1 MEMQIPKLRQLFEAH
16 VGQISSV
23 LSKNPPPEIGNVD
36 LALRGLKGF
45 LLALEGML
53 RKNELQH
60 LPFTARQEL
69 FARVDRVLE
78 AMNSLPDKLDHQQ
91 AMAVLRGMDNLHRL
105 CLQENLMAT
114 GMDAS
119 KLGKLTVILEHK
131 LGGVL
136 ESIDGVAETARGHVE
151 KIEQAARDRLAEIQ
165 DAYKKESEV
174 LEGSAS
180 LAVESIRSQ
189 AESIQHRQAEVM
201 GQIDDLQQELLEK
214 RRQWQGRLDKQLAA
228 AQEVVDEAQGRQKSI
243 QELLDRTQT
252 QLSTAEAAIREMGAI
267 TQAAEDARKDLQAKL
282 ADGDEVIVSI
292 RGLLEAGTRA
302 GGELSSKAA
311 AAQQCLAGVRQ
322 TAGELEE
329 FAVEARQQ
337 QQQAVAAARATAEAA
352 DRMATEARQKLDE
365 QLKSAA
371 EVLAGVESNSE
382 ASAGALAQIQQRH
395 QAVAEAG
402 QAVAEARE
410 AAEDARK
417 DLQAK
422 LADGDEVIV
431 SIRGLLEAG
440 TRAGG
445 ELSSKAAAAQQC
457 LAGVRQ
463 TAGELEE
470 FAVEARQQ
478 QQQAV
483 AAARATAEA
492 ADRMATEARQKL
504 DEQLKSAAEV
514 LAGVESN
521 SEASAGALAQIQQHH
536 QAVAEAGQAVAEARE
551 AAEEVAQAMRIK
563 LADGDQ
569 TIGEMRRLLETLT
582 QGAAGASAQAA
593 DAQQCLVGIEQTKHQ
608 CEQLADE
615 ARRKLDADFE
625 AAEKVLADIHV
636 RGEAVADATAQTRLR
651 RQEADEAAQ
660 ATAES
665 RRQAGEELTQ
675 LQALSAR
682 GSQAA
687 DQLDGLARAGG
698 DMKARMAQTLAEAGQ
713 AHGRIGQVEAEVSE
727 SAAELRQRK
736 QEAVEA
742 LREALAEAEGRQRQ
756 FEQAVSQ
763 WGQAAHTAVADL
775 RGDQAIGA
783 EMLGRTRQD
792 IEALQAEIGKIHE
805 LRSAAEQA
813 GADIRAKLDQAG
825 GVVKDLGGVLERAG
839 EVKAQVD
846 AHLASSAESR
856 RRLEQLEQETTAAT
870 EDLCRRQEAALAAL
884 RSEAAAAGE
893 QRKASEAALGEQ
905 LESARSVVADL
916 RDRKEA
922 ADGLA
927 EQARHQRDAT
937 LACALAAVDASQA
950 TAEASGEV
958 QGRLAEA
965 SRAASDLGGLLKG
978 GSETHSAID
987 RELEAARRAGGEV
1000 DEVRRETGELLD
1012 HVRLQRQEVDDARQ
1026 QSQQVIAT
1034 LQSDAGQA
1042 LDRLAG
1048 QTNDLVTRNERLR
1061 QELEEMMGQAADGG
1075 LFRQFDELAGQSAPR
1090 LRKWLWLLIGS
1101 GAGGAVVIAGA
1112 SAFLTSVSIWA
1123 AGAVLVAGLVPLAV
1137 FLGFCAVQYNAERRA
1152 QAQHHYRAA
1161 LSRSLAAYRKLLV
1174 TMQAEG
1180 IAESAYADR
1189 MLSELFGAV
1198 AANGEH
1204 RDPQSTKAETPEA

>member
-311 AAQQCLAGVRQ
+311 DAQQCLAGVRQ

-382 ASAGALAQIQQRH
+382 ASAGALAQIQQR
-395 QAVAEAG
+395 
-402 QAVAEARE
+402 
-410 AAEDARK
+410 
-417 DLQAK
+417 
-422 LADGDEVIV
+422 
-431 SIRGLLEAG
+431 
-440 TRAGG
+440 
-445 ELSSKAAAAQQC
+445 
-457 LAGVRQ
+457 
-463 TAGELEE
+463 
-470 FAVEARQQ
+470 
-478 QQQAV
+478 
-483 AAARATAEA
+483 
-492 ADRMATEARQKL
+492 
-504 DEQLKSAAEV
+504 
-514 LAGVESN
+514 
-521 SEASAGALAQIQQHH
+521 H

-870 EDLCRRQEAALAAL
+870 EDLWRRQEAALAAL